1 MLGKIEGGS
10 RRERQSM
17 RWLNGITDF
26 DGYEF
31 EQAPRVADGQGS
43 LVCCSPWD
51 CRVGHDSAT
60 GYAGEAIALTIGTL
74 QAK

>member
-1 MLGKIEGGS
+1 MFIGRTDIEAETLILWPPDAKTDSLEKTLMLGKIEGGS

-31 EQAPRVADGQGS
+31 EQAPRVADG
-43 LVCCSPWD
+43 
-51 CRVGHDSAT
+51 
-60 GYAGEAIALTIGTL
+60 
-74 QAK
+74 